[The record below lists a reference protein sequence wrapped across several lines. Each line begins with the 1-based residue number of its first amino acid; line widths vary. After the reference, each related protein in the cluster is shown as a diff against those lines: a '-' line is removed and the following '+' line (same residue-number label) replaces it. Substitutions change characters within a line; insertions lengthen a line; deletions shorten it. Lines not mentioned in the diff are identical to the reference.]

1 MKPLEGIGQEM
12 TYVKWTQ
19 KILIR
24 DQENSFHNE
33 VHQMPEQ
40 AVASPSLK
48 MVKVQL
54 DKALHKLL

>member
-12 TYVKWTQ
+12 TYVKWTE
-19 KILIR
+19 KILIK
-24 DQENSFHNE
+24 DQENYFHNE

-40 AVASPSLK
+40 PVASPSLK
-48 MVKVQL
+48 ILKVQL